1 MNSNPFKPS
10 LFHCEELGGITLIR
24 FHQEMLTEE
33 INIDQLKHELTAVLE
48 QTGNEQMI
56 VSLKNVVHITSSV
69 LGNLIHLHR
78 HLQRL
83 EGNMAL
89 CELTD
94 NVIEIMKTSRLDT
107 YFSIYPGIEDVQ
119 VSWSETGS

>member
-1 MNSNPFKPS
+1 MNSNPFKPN
-10 LFHCEELGGITLIR
+10 LFRCEELGEITLIR
-24 FHQEMLTEE
+24 FHQEMLTDE

-48 QTGNEQMI
+48 QTGSEQMI

-83 EGNMAL
+83 EGKMAL
-89 CELTD
+89 CELTE
-94 NVIEIMKTSRLDT
+94 NVMEIMKTSRLDT
-107 YFSIYPGIEDVQ
+107 YFSIYPGIEDVRAAWRE
-119 VSWSETGS
+119 VEP